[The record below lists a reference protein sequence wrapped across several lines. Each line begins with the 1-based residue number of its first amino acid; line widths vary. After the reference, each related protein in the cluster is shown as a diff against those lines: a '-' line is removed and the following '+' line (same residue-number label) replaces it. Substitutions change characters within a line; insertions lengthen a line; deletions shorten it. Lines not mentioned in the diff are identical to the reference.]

1 VELPDGA
8 GLAPGRRGRLA
19 SVPRPGVK
27 GVFLVRSTAEAGL
40 PLVVLPLEDGFT
52 LSLGSF
58 AGGISIEC
66 LQIGSG

>member
-1 VELPDGA
+1 MDLSDGT

-19 SVPRPGVK
+19 SVPRPGVE

-58 AGGISIEC
+58 VGGIS
-66 LQIGSG
+66 L